1 MNNSNNRLRVK
12 KNNFK
17 KTKGY
22 TPDVLKQKEKRH
34 TKYDRREK
42 LNLLR
47 LDELSEYDDLAE
59 FEELLTDYEE
69 LAEV

>member
-1 MNNSNNRLRVK
+1 MNNSNKGISVK
-12 KNNFK
+12 RKKFK

-22 TPDVLKQKEKRH
+22 TPDVLKQKEKRF
-34 TKYDRREK
+34 TKHDRREK

-47 LDELSEYDDLAE
+47 LGELSEFDELEE

-69 LAEV
+69 LVEI